1 MTELIKVKGVRTI
14 VLHAWNG
21 LISIKTVLSDVL
33 YVPELKFNLFSIGH
47 ALDKSYQLITNS
59 KKCEFLDKDGNV
71 RTTVDRC
78 NKLYKMNFEK
88 NNKISGSKTGVSS
101 SMCEAEQ
108 NF

>member
-1 MTELIKVKGVRTI
+1 MTELIRVKGVRTI
-14 VLHAWNG
+14 VLYAWNG

-47 ALDKSYQLITNS
+47 ALDKGYQLITNS

-71 RTTVDRC
+71 RATVDRC
-78 NKLYKMNFEK
+78 NKLYKLNFEK
-88 NNKISGSKTGVSS
+88 NNKIGSKTGVSS